1 MSNLEEHSDTRPA
14 VWMISAAVCFSTMV
28 ALTHALGSRCDWL
41 TIALVRASVMFVSS
55 VAIARLAGAKLVF
68 SRPRTLWM
76 RSFAGSFSLVCS
88 FYASTRLP
96 VGDFIT
102 LSNTYPLWIVVL
114 ASLVG
119 KQAPTAGDGL
129 RIALALAGVAL
140 IGRPSLSGD
149 NFGAAIA
156 LLGSVSTAVAMIG
169 LHRLREVDSRA
180 VVAHFSGVATVIAGT
195 WFLLRGPG
203 GGALVGAVSGANPS
217 LLGADPVT
225 WLMLLGVAICGTV
238 GQLFLTRAYAS
249 GAPARVS
256 VLGLSQ
262 VIFGL
267 GFDVLLW
274 HRAMSPATLAGMV
287 LVVAPTAWLLAH
299 PGVVPSAEEIPLT
312 VVPNPGES

>member
-1 MSNLEEHSDTRPA
+1 MSNLADLSDSRPA

-28 ALTHALGSRCDWL
+28 AFTHALGPRCDWL

-55 VAIARLAGAKLVF
+55 VAIARIAGAKLVF

-76 RSFAGSFSLVCS
+76 RSIAGSFSLVCS

-96 VGDFIT
+96 VGDFLT

-114 ASLVG
+114 AWLSG
-119 KQAPTAGDGL
+119 KQAPTVGDGL
-129 RIALALAGVAL
+129 RMACGLAGVVL

-195 WFLLRGPG
+195 WFLIRGPG
-203 GGALVGAVSGANPS
+203 GGALVGVASGANPS
-217 LLGADPVT
+217 LGADPVT

-238 GQLFLTRAYAS
+238 GQLFLTRAYAA

-262 VIFGL
+262 VVFGL

-274 HRAMSPATLAGMV
+274 HRVMSPLALAGML

-299 PGVVPSAEEIPLT
+299 PGVVPSAEELSLT
-312 VVPNPGES
+312 LVPDSGKS